1 MADKRI
7 LLFTGKGGVGKTT
20 IAAATAVSAAKRGYK
35 TLIMST
41 DPAHSLA
48 DALDVTLGPE
58 PEEIHENLYALE
70 IDLYYSMKK
79 YWGSIRDL
87 LLVVLKWQGLET
99 VAAEELA
106 AIPGMGEGSALLWL
120 DKFYH
125 EDDYELIIIDSAPTG
140 ETLTLLSLPQIT
152 HWWLMQAFPFQRFA
166 VRTVGK
172 AARMVTGVP
181 FDKGYDELEEIFN
194 KLNRIQEVMSNA
206 NISSIRLVMNPER
219 MVIQESRRAFTYL
232 QLYGFTVD
240 AVIVN
245 RIIEEAKAG
254 ELFKNYLKSQ
264 KGYLKE
270 IEDSFSP
277 LPIYKVP
284 HLGKEVFGFNTLIK
298 VGKRIYENEDP
309 AVVLYNESI
318 YELKQ
323 ENNDYIMRLHIPFID
338 DADYTVQQFGD
349 ELVVQI
355 KNQRRNFFLPSFLN
369 YYRMSDKK
377 FEDGW
382 LTVIFSKQ
390 G

>member
-1 MADKRI
+1 MAGKRI

-20 IAAATAVSAAKRGYK
+20 IAASTAVKAAKNGYK

-48 DALDVTLGPE
+48 DALDVKLGPE
-58 PEEIHENLYALE
+58 PEEVQENLDALE

-125 EDDYELIIIDSAPTG
+125 EDDYDLIIVDSAPTG

-152 HWWLMQAFPFQRFA
+152 QWWLMQAFPFQRFA
-166 VRTVGK
+166 VRTVGR

-181 FDKGYDELEEIFN
+181 FDKGYEELEAIFD
-194 KLNRIQEVMSNA
+194 KLKRIQDVLSDA
-206 NISSIRLVMNPER
+206 STSSIRLVTNPER

-245 RIIEEAKAG
+245 RIIEEEHAG
-254 ELFKNYLKSQ
+254 ELFKNYVKSQ
-264 KGYLKE
+264 KTYLQE

-277 LPIYKVP
+277 LPIFRVA
-284 HLGKEVFGFNTLIK
+284 HMGKEVFGLDLLNSIGEKTY
-298 VGKRIYENEDP
+298 GKRDP
-309 AVVLYNESI
+309 AEVLYKESI
-318 YELKQ
+318 YEIDEKDDQ
-323 ENNDYIMRLHIPFID
+323 YIIKLHLPFIEGEP
-338 DADYTVQQFGD
+338 YTVQQFGD
-349 ELVVQI
+349 ELVLQV
-355 KNQRRNFFLPSFLN
+355 KNQRRNFFLPNFLN
-369 YYRMSDKK
+369 YYKMTEQNLKDN
-377 FEDGW
+377 W
-382 LTVIFSKQ
+382 LTVTFSKE
-390 G
+390 